1 MARGGARPAAHPV
14 SMRLSGA
21 SNCVGLGALKRDES
35 RQSFRRNSGDISDS
49 VIILYD
55 QPNPFMSNVDFH
67 CHSEIS
73 DGLHPARE
81 VVRFAAENRV
91 DVLALTDHDSLG
103 GLADARAAADDLGVQ
118 FVDGVEVSVTWD
130 RQTLHIVGVNIDPTE
145 IRLRQGLETIRSG
158 RLKRAEK
165 MAESL
170 ARAGIGGVLQGA
182 LSYAANPNMIG
193 RTHFARCL
201 VEQGH
206 VKDVKSVFKKYLVPG
221 KPGYMPHE
229 WASLADA
236 VNWIVGSGGIPV
248 IAHPGR
254 YDIGPNAMKRL
265 LAEFKTVG
273 GLGVEVV
280 TSNHSKEQVELFA
293 RLAVEYDFFASR
305 GSDFHGDE
313 NGRVQLGKIPP
324 LPPQVKPVW
333 SLIPSLK

>member
-1 MARGGARPAAHPV
+1 MARDDPV
-14 SMRLSGA
+14 SRRLFRA
-21 SNCVGLGALKRDES
+21 SDGVEAGALTRDEKPAI
-35 RQSFRRNSGDISDS
+35 FRRNSGDRGDS
-49 VIILYD
+49 VIMIYA
-55 QPNPFMSNVDFH
+55 QRHRFMSNVDFH
-67 CHSEIS
+67 CHSEVS
-73 DGLHPARE
+73 DGLYPSRE
-81 VVRFAAENRV
+81 VVRLAAQNAV

-103 GLADARAAADDLGVQ
+103 GLADAREAANDLGVQ

-130 RQTLHIVGVNIDPTE
+130 GQTLHIIGVNIDPTE
-145 IRLRQGLETIRSG
+145 SRLRQGLETIRSG
-158 RLKRAEK
+158 RMKRAEK

-170 ARAGIGGVLQGA
+170 ARVGIDGVLQGA
-182 LSYAANPNMIG
+182 LSYAVNPNMIG

-206 VKDVKSVFKKYLVPG
+206 VKDVKTVFKKYLVPG

-229 WASLADA
+229 WASLTDA
-236 VNWIVGSGGIPV
+236 VDWIVGSGGIPV

-333 SLIPSLK
+333 SLIPSLN